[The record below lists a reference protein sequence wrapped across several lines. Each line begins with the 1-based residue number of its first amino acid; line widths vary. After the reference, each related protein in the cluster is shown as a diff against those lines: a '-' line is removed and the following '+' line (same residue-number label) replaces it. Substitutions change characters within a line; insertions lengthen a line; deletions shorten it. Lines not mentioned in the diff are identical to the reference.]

1 MPITLSE
8 AKEAS
13 QDKLTNFVID
23 EFRKS
28 ALLDA
33 LIFDNTVK
41 PQGGQTM
48 TYSYNRV
55 TTLPT
60 AAGRA
65 INSEYEPQEA
75 KTTRV
80 SVDLKVFGGSYELDR
95 VIINHEHQV
104 YDHIQFQTEQKV
116 QATRALFHDWFI
128 NGDEGDDPL
137 EFDGLDVALTG
148 SSTEYVP
155 EAPIELQSAADIDA
169 NWQGFMYALRQGRAL
184 MDGAPTLHLMNSY
197 LFAAIQ
203 SVADYAGITLLSV
216 EGFGDEVLKWGNSLF
231 FDMGDKPGTSDPIIP
246 IAVDGT
252 TSLYIVRMGLDAV
265 HGVSPDGNSVV
276 ATYLPDLKAPGAVKL
291 GEVEMVASV
300 AIKRTRS
307 AAVIRDIQVVAPG
320 ASV

>member
-1 MPITLSE
+1 MPITLAE

-13 QDKLTNFVID
+13 QDKLTDFVID
-23 EFRKS
+23 EFRRS
-28 ALLDA
+28 ALIDA
-33 LIFDNTVK
+33 LTFDNTVK

-65 INSEYEPQEA
+65 INSEYTPQEA

-80 SVDLKVFGGSYELDR
+80 SVDLKVFGGAYELDR
-95 VIINHEHQV
+95 VIIQHEKQV
-104 YDHIQFQTEQKV
+104 FDHVEFQTSQKV
-116 QATRALFHDWFI
+116 QATRALFHDWFV
-128 NGDEGDDPL
+128 NGDEAGDPL

-148 SSTEYVP
+148 TSTEYTP
-155 EAPIELQSAADIDA
+155 AAPIALETAANIDA
-169 NWQGFMYALRQGRAL
+169 NWQSFMYALRQGRAL

-203 SVADYAGITLLSV
+203 SVADYAGVTLLSV

-231 FDMGDKPGTSDPIIP
+231 FDMGDKPGTSDPVIP
-246 IAVDGT
+246 IDPLTGL

-265 HGVSPDGNSVV
+265 HGISPDGNTVV
-276 ATYLPDLKAPGAVKL
+276 ETYLPDLKAPGAVKL

-307 AAVIRDIQVVAPG
+307 AAVIRDIQVITP
-320 ASV
+320 